1 MKSLSAI
8 AVIAGL
14 LLGTVTVKAQSY
26 INNSFSAAQSAN
38 FWIGG
43 IGKLNSGLWTAK
55 DGSDTWTS
63 TVRLT
68 NFAEQ
73 RGANLQLTAGSEPG
87 LAFWVT
93 DVSTWYERMRI
104 TPKGNV
110 GIGTTD
116 PGSYKLAVEGTI
128 GARRVKVTQS
138 TWADFVFE
146 PDYQLPS
153 LSELETYI
161 KTNKHLPD
169 VPSAAEVTKDGLDV
183 GEMNKILLQ
192 KIEELTLHLIELEK
206 KNVAQQAQIDQLIG
220 K

>member
-1 MKSLSAI
+1 MKSLSKC

-14 LLGTVTVKAQSY
+14 LLGTVTVNAQSY

-43 IGKLNSGLWTAK
+43 VGKFNSGIWTAK
-55 DGSDTWTS
+55 DGADTWS
-63 TVRLT
+63 SAVRLT

-73 RGANLQLTAGSEPG
+73 RGANLQLTGGAEPG
-87 LAFWVT
+87 LAIWLT
-93 DVSTWYERMRI
+93 DGTTWFERMRI

-110 GIGTTD
+110 GIGTID

-128 GARRVKVTQS
+128 GARRLKVTQG

-146 PDYQLPS
+146 PDYQLPP
-153 LSELETYI
+153 LQELETYI

-169 VPSAAEVTKDGLDV
+169 VPSAAEVAKDGLDV

-192 KIEELTLHLIELEK
+192 KIEELTLHLIEQEK
-206 KNVAQQAQIDQLIG
+206 EMNKLKERIKIVES